1 MVDAPHEDREERF
14 RSSVQP
20 PVGVFHFEPF
30 GLGCAQTLHHRA
42 HLLQQNNCESV
53 AITRFVKGVVKD
65 GRRGAEAP
73 QIFGTIKTSAL
84 STMAILRF
92 ASVVLDSVLRPP
104 HLARHT

>member
-42 HLLQQNNCESV
+42 HLSV

-84 STMAILRF
+84 STMAKLRF
-92 ASVVLDSVLRPP
+92 ASVVLDSVLRPQR
-104 HLARHT
+104 LACHH

>member
-1 MVDAPHEDREERF
+1 MVDAPHKDREERF

-53 AITRFVKGVVKD
+53 AITSFFKGVVMD
-65 GRRGAEAP
+65 GRKGAEAP

-84 STMAILRF
+84 STIAKLRF
-92 ASVVLDSVLRPP
+92 SSVVLDSVLRPQR
-104 HLARHT
+104 LACHH